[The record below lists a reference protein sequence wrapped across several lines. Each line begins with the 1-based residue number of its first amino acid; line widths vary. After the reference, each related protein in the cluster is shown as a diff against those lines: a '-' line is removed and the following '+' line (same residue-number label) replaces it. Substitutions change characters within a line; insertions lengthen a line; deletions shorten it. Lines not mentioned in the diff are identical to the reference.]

1 MDEVLSQTLMTER
14 ANERITATVLAET
27 PRLRAFVRRQVADLG
42 EVEDIVQETFSEL
55 VTAYRLPDPVEQ
67 VAAWLY
73 RVARNR
79 IIDRFRARARQP
91 RQVHL
96 PAGDEANGA
105 GGGLID
111 EWFATDLAGP
121 EAEYVRAALACE
133 LEDAVAE
140 LPREQREVFVAHELE
155 GRSFKD
161 LAGSTGIPINTL
173 LSRKHAAVQQL
184 RRRLRALYDEL
195 DQ

>member
-14 ANERITATVLAET
+14 ANQRITATVLAET
-27 PRLRAFVRRQVADLG
+27 PRLRAYVRRQVADLG

-55 VTAYRLPDPVEQ
+55 VTAYRLPEPIEQ

-91 RQVHL
+91 RRVRL
-96 PAGDEANGA
+96 PAGDEADDA
-105 GGGLID
+105 GGGLIE

-121 EAEYVRAALACE
+121 EAEYVRAALASE

-161 LAGSTGIPINTL
+161 LAGSTGVPINTL